1 MFLIENF
8 WNLDFFYGLD
18 TSNLSGLGLFFFIF
32 FIVLVAGFEFIN
44 GFHDT
49 ANAVATIIYTKTLK
63 PFHAVL
69 YSGTL
74 NFLGVL
80 LGGIAVAI
88 GIIKLLPITELVLVP
103 EYEKIALI
111 LALLLTAIL
120 WNLLTW
126 YYGIPCSSSHTLIG
140 AIIGVGIGFKYFN
153 GGKGVNW
160 DKAIEIGYSLL
171 FSPIFGFSVAILFI
185 FILINTLKMKSLFK
199 EIDTSKKPP
208 KGVRAILIAT
218 CGLVSFFHG
227 QNDGQKGVGLILVI
241 LMTFIPSYFV
251 LSPSV
256 GDQKFI
262 NTLNSIEKTVQNNPN
277 NALSFKLL
285 SSEISE
291 LKSVKVNSST
301 SLEEKLELR
310 KKISNLNDFLKKIE
324 KNPNLIHKSEDKKSL
339 KEAKSKIE
347 SYLNFSPAWTVFL
360 ISISLGIGTMIG
372 YKRIVTTIGE
382 KIGKTHLTYG
392 QGAVSEIVAAI
403 TIGLS
408 SKFGLS
414 VSTTHVLSSAIAGSM
429 VSTGGIKN
437 LQRKTITNIALA
449 WVLTLPVT
457 VLVASLLYVMFRWML
472 M

>member
-18 TSNLSGLGLFFFIF
+18 TSNLSSLGLFFFIF

-49 ANAVATIIYTKTLK
+49 ANAVATVIYTKTLK

-111 LALLLTAIL
+111 LALLLTAIF

-153 GGKGVNW
+153 EGKGVNW
-160 DKAIEIGYSLL
+160 DKAVEIGYSLL

-199 EIDTSKKPP
+199 EIDTKKKPP

-227 QNDGQKGVGLILVI
+227 QNDGQKGVGLLLVI
-241 LMTFIPSYFV
+241 LMTFIPSYFI
-251 LSPSV
+251 LSPAV
-256 GDQKFI
+256 GDEKFI
-262 NTLNSIEKTVQNNPN
+262 TTLDSIEKVVQNNPN
-277 NALSFKLL
+277 QTLSLKAL
-285 SSEISE
+285 SSEIAE
-291 LKSVKVNSST
+291 LKTTKINNLT
-301 SLEEKLELR
+301 SLNEKLELR
-310 KKISNLNDFLKKIE
+310 KKLSNLNDFLKRAE
-324 KNPNLIHKSEDKKSL
+324 KNPNLFHKSEDKKFL

-408 SKFGLS
+408 SKLGLP

>member
-18 TSNLSGLGLFFFIF
+18 VSNLSGLGLFFFVF
-32 FIVLVAGFEFIN
+32 FIILVAGFEFIN

-49 ANAVATIIYTKTLK
+49 ANAVATVIYTKTLK

-69 YSGTL
+69 FSGTL

-88 GIIKLLPITELVLVP
+88 GIIKLLPITELVLIP

-111 LALLLTAIL
+111 LALLLTAIF

-153 GGKGVNW
+153 DGKGVNW

-185 FILINTLKMKSLFK
+185 FILINIFKTKNLFK
-199 EIDTSKKPP
+199 EIDTTKKTPT
-208 KGVRAILIAT
+208 GIRAILITT

-227 QNDGQKGVGLILVI
+227 QNDGQKGVGLLLVI
-241 LMTFIPSYFV
+241 MMTFVPSYFI
-251 LSPSV
+251 LSPAI
-256 GDQKFI
+256 GDGNFI
-262 NTLNSIEKTVQNNPN
+262 TTLNSIEKTVQKNPN
-277 NALSFKLL
+277 EAITLKLL

-291 LKSVKVNSST
+291 LKSAKVTSAT
-301 SLEEKLELR
+301 SLNEKLDLR
-310 KKISNLNDFLKKIE
+310 KKLSNLNDFLKKVE
-324 KNPNLIHKSEDKKSL
+324 KNPDLFHKSEDKKTL
-339 KEAKSKIE
+339 KEAKSRIE
-347 SYLNFSPAWTVFL
+347 SYLNFSPAWTVLL
-360 ISISLGIGTMIG
+360 ISLSLGIGTMIG

-408 SKFGLS
+408 SKLGLP

-429 VSTGGIKN
+429 VSTGGVKN
-437 LQRKTITNIALA
+437 LQKKTITNIALA

-457 VLVASLLYVMFRWML
+457 IIVASLLYVAFRWML